1 MVSHGS
7 RLARYPGRVE
17 IQVRPLRTD
26 ELEVALPLIAGYQRF
41 YLAEPDDDRNRRF
54 FARFIEPSDD
64 GLLLGAWEGNTL
76 AGFATLYWMFSSTV
90 AAEIVLLNDLFVL
103 SEHRG
108 KGIGRALIE
117 ASREVVRARGADHL
131 EWFTATDNH
140 AAQRLYDSTG
150 AERSDW
156 VAYEL
161 KP

>member
-1 MVSHGS
+1 MASIVT
-7 RLARYPGRVE
+7 AAYAPQMAVRVE
-17 IQVRPLRTD
+17 PLAEGDLRA
-26 ELEVALPLIAGYQRF
+26 ALPLFAGYQRF

-64 GLLLGAWEGNTL
+64 GLLLGAWEGDTL

>member
-1 MVSHGS
+1 MASIVT
-7 RLARYPGRVE
+7 AAYAPQMAVRVE
-17 IQVRPLRTD
+17 PLAEGDLRA
-26 ELEVALPLIAGYQRF
+26 ALPLFAGYQRF

-54 FARFIEPSDD
+54 FARFIEPSED
-64 GLLLGAWEGNTL
+64 GLLLGAWEGDTL

-140 AAQRLYDSTG
+140 TAQRLYDSTG
-150 AERSDW
+150 ATRSEW
-156 VAYEL
+156 VSYEL
-161 KP
+161 EP

>member
-1 MVSHGS
+1 VTPGAWVGRHGQGIA
-7 RLARYPGRVE
+7 LA
-17 IQVRPLRTD
+17 
-26 ELEVALPLIAGYQRF
+26 VALLVAAG
-41 YLAEPDDDRNRRF
+41 
-54 FARFIEPSDD
+54 
-64 GLLLGAWEGNTL
+64 LGAYLSLPRGLYPEL
-76 AGFATLYWMFSSTV
+76 SFPRIAVVATLPDAT
-90 AAEIVLLNDLFVL
+90 AEIVLLNDLFVL